1 MSQISQGLAEKRKPG
16 GNVTPPLKKQVAAV
30 PAAGKP
36 ARVKWAVMMIVCG
49 ALLAVT
55 LLGLPYYV
63 QDLGGRVRH
72 DLHPYFKASG
82 IVGQSAGIAA
92 MALFL
97 FIWLYPLRKKF
108 RFLAFTG
115 NLVKWLDLHVLAG
128 LIVPWLAAIHAGFR
142 FTGMIGLAYI
152 SMFLV
157 CLSGVVGRYLYRN
170 IPRTASGIAMNR
182 QEINETR
189 MTLILRI
196 AKATGIE
203 PGRIEESLIPPGS
216 TVKNAGG
223 LWNSFMVLLTS
234 DFVRWRAVR
243 ALRHRWLAAGDG
255 RNPLDRRTVSH
266 AVRLAKKEI
275 ALTQRL
281 RMLEATERLFRFW
294 HVAHR
299 PFAITAL
306 IGVVLHVG
314 VVVALGVTWLY

>member
-1 MSQISQGLAEKRKPG
+1 MSRPG
-16 GNVTPPLKKQVAAV
+16 RNSTAKAT
-30 PAAGKP
+30 PAARP
-36 ARVKWAVMMIVCG
+36 PVRVKWAVMMIVCG
-49 ALLAVT
+49 SLLAVT
-55 LLGLPYYV
+55 LLGMPYFI
-63 QDLGGRVRH
+63 QDLGGRLRH
-72 DLHPYFKASG
+72 DLHPYFKPSG
-82 IVGQSAGIAA
+82 IVGQSAGIGAVV
-92 MALFL
+92 LFL

-115 NLVKWLDLHVLAG
+115 NLVRWLDLHVLAG

-182 QEINETR
+182 QEINESR
-189 MTLILRI
+189 MALILRI
-196 AKATGIE
+196 SKSTGIE
-203 PGRIEESLIPPGS
+203 PGRIEESLIPPGA

-223 LWNSFMVLLTS
+223 LWNSFQVLLTS
-234 DFVRWRAVR
+234 DFMRWKAVR
-243 ALRHRWLAAGDG
+243 RLKRRWLAAGRG
-255 RNPLDRRTVSH
+255 RKPLDRRTVAH

-299 PFAITAL
+299 PFAVTAL
-306 IGVVLHVG
+306 VGVLLHVG